1 MYTPTPTV
9 LTVTQLNN
17 YVKKLIEN
25 DEYLNV
31 FFLSGEISNFKR
43 HTSGHLYMSLKDSTG
58 VIRAV
63 MFAQAAARLR
73 FRPEDGMKV
82 IIRGRAS
89 IYTKDGSFQVYI
101 DDMQPDGLGSLNLAF
116 EQLKE
121 KLRKEGLFDVSKKKT
136 LPRLPNKIGV
146 ITSPTGAAVRDIL
159 SVLKRRYPV
168 AEVVFCPTAVQG
180 KGAAAEIAAA
190 IDLFNKRRA
199 AQLLIVGRGGGSL
212 EELWAFNEEVLARAV
227 ALSEIPIISAVG
239 HETDFTIC
247 DLAADFRA
255 PTPSAAAE
263 IAVPDIVELKALLN
277 ADKEYIFSL
286 LKDRIHRKRE
296 QLNSLMK
303 CRVLQNPMVLTDEVR
318 QRADRLSQ
326 NMIFLIET
334 RFFSERERLKGTCGK
349 LSALSPLEVLSRGY
363 SIVYDK
369 GAIITDA
376 EALSESSEITVRF
389 NKGSARAIVKEINN
403 ENQ

>member
-1 MYTPTPTV
+1 
-9 LTVTQLNN
+9 
-17 YVKKLIEN
+17 
-25 DEYLNV
+25 
-31 FFLSGEISNFKR
+31 
-43 HTSGHLYMSLKDSTG
+43 MSLKDSTG

-363 SIVYDK
+363 SIVYD
-369 GAIITDA
+369 
-376 EALSESSEITVRF
+376 
-389 NKGSARAIVKEINN
+389 
-403 ENQ
+403 

>member
-349 LSALSPLEVLSRGY
+349 LSALSPLEVLLRGY